1 MKRVVLLA
9 AIAICGMLAGCTQ
22 NQRVRNFGGT
32 MEINLQP
39 GEKLLMATWKGEDLF
54 YLTEPMEEGYEPKD
68 KTFHEN
74 ASFGIMESTVVFR
87 ETR

>member
-1 MKRVVLLA
+1 MKKLVLLA
-9 AIAICGMLAGCTQ
+9 SMACLILAGCTE

-39 GEKLLMATWKGEDLF
+39 GEKLIMATWKGEDLF

-68 KTFHEN
+68 KTFHES
-74 ASFGIMESTVVFR
+74 ASYGIMESTVIFK